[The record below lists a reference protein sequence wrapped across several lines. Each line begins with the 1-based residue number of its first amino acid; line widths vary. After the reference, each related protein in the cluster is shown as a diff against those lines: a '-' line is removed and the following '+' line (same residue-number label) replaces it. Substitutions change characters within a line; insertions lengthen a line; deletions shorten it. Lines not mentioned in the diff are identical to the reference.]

1 MITISESG
9 NPKNS
14 IQIPALKRPS
24 SLKRFLV
31 HFRRPSDYENNNV
44 TKEYGF
50 DWLRDEYIYPIETV
64 NRRTTP
70 LCTDVERL
78 KGEYSRDVTDPIRPY
93 EVDYY
98 PAWLSLKEG
107 KEATLDLE
115 LEALEEL
122 AEDAT
127 ALIFESSTPHLQIEP
142 AQINL
147 SEILQTGRQTKNLG
161 QTTRDYYLG
170 NNTIT
175 ITCTGG
181 TFAEHQQI
189 KVFAQ
194 SGAQREEV
202 GKLMIYHNQDIYR
215 LNARF
220 VQVNFKGS
228 IHMPSRK
235 VDGMDI
241 ESKLNFSENTV
252 EINVINSPSL
262 NPPVDPIG
270 METTISN
277 WKRYVEDTE
286 EKAKQKFIQAL
297 IEYVPIKKNQR
308 KYDYRKIN
316 VDFKKFKIGDNIEE
330 GPGINRIKRSITEI
344 DADGI
349 VCNMREFLLG
359 LREIYEE
366 EYTSE
371 PGVAFF
377 LMPTVI
383 RYPKNPS
390 DIDTRIKHLDGFA
403 EDIFSTGRYVMLARH
418 HKHFREMT
426 LVHEAAHN
434 MGLVHSFQVA
444 TEEEGITI
452 VPEHTFVNGTTEN
465 IMDYSLNTFSFWK
478 YQWDKLRQDNH
489 DLELIR

>member
-14 IQIPALKRPS
+14 IQIPALRRP
-24 SLKRFLV
+24 LTIRQFLV

-50 DWLRDEYIYPIETV
+50 DWLRDEYIYPVESV

-93 EVDYY
+93 GVDYY

-115 LEALEEL
+115 VEALEEL
-122 AEDAT
+122 AENAT

-161 QTTRDYYLG
+161 QTTREYYLKSQSIK
-170 NNTIT
+170 IT
-175 ITCTGG
+175 SCTGG

-194 SGAQREEV
+194 CGAQREEV
-202 GKLMIYHNQDIYR
+202 GKLMVYHNQDIYR

-228 IHMPSRK
+228 IHMPPRQVAGMMAGNKIDFSLDTTEMI
-235 VDGMDI
+235 VD
-241 ESKLNFSENTV
+241 N
-252 EINVINSPSL
+252 
-262 NPPVDPIG
+262 NPAYSVAPKPIG

-286 EKAKQKFIQAL
+286 EKAKQKFTQAL
-297 IEYVPIKKNQR
+297 IEYTPIKKNQR
-308 KYDYRKIN
+308 KYEYRKVN
-316 VDFKKFKIGDNIEE
+316 VNLKKFKIGENTEE
-330 GPGINRIKRSITEI
+330 GPGINRIKRSITSI
-344 DADGI
+344 SLDSI
-349 VCNMREFLLG
+349 VCDMEEFLLG

-366 EYTSE
+366 EYTDE
-371 PGVAFF
+371 PGVTFF
-377 LMPTVI
+377 LMPMVI
-383 RYPKNPS
+383 RYPKSPGS
-390 DIDTRIKHLDGFA
+390 KRIDHFDGFA
-403 EDIFSTGRYVMLARH
+403 EDVFNTGRYVMLANYH
-418 HKHFREMT
+418 DQLREMT

-434 MGLVHSFQVA
+434 MGLVHSFTTV
-444 TEEEGITI
+444 TEDNGRPI
-452 VPEHTFVNGTTEN
+452 VPEHTFVRGTTEN
-465 IMDYSLNTFSFWK
+465 IMDYSLSTFSFWK